1 MKKRKI
7 IVFDFDKTLTK
18 KDTLFGFF
26 LFNANKN
33 FFFYF
38 KVAYYCFLMVLAKLN
53 LIKNE
58 KLKSRGVQLFLS
70 PLSKEEL
77 KFKFENYHKTITFN
91 SLYSS
96 LDFAEDANYFV
107 LSASFQDYIR
117 PIFPNFVNV
126 MGSTIKYKD
135 DFAQGLLFNCYKEG
149 KVQLLK
155 TQDIQEID
163 ILYTDNFSDFELAK
177 MAKEIII
184 VNANRLIKCKDHQE
198 FASYFKK

>member
-26 LFNANKN
+26 LFASNKN
-33 FFFYF
+33 FSLYF
-38 KVAYYCFLMVLAKLN
+38 KVTYYCFLMTLAKLN

-58 KLKSRGVQLFLS
+58 ELKSRGVQLFLS
-70 PLSKEEL
+70 PLSKEQL

-96 LDFAEDANYFV
+96 LDFSEDANYFV

-135 DFAQGLLFNCYKEG
+135 DVAQELLFNCYEEG

-155 TQDIQEID
+155 NENVQEID
-163 ILYTDNFSDFELAK
+163 TLYTDSFSDFELAK

-184 VNANRLIKCKDHQE
+184 VNNNLLIKCKTHQE
-198 FASYFKK
+198 FAAYFNK

>member
-33 FFFYF
+33 FLFYF
-38 KVAYYCFLMVLAKLN
+38 KVTYYCFLMILAKLN
-53 LIKNE
+53 FIKNE
-58 KLKSRGVQLFLS
+58 KLKSKGIQLFLS
-70 PLSKEEL
+70 PLSKEQL
-77 KFKFENYHKTITFN
+77 KFKFENYHKTITYN
-91 SLYSS
+91 SLFSS
-96 LDFAEDANYFV
+96 LDFSEDANYFV

-126 MGSTIKYKD
+126 MGSTINYKD
-135 DFAQGLLFNCYKEG
+135 DVAQELLFNCYEDG

-155 TQDIQEID
+155 AQNILEID
-163 ILYTDNFSDFELAK
+163 ILYTDSFSDFELAK

-184 VNANRLIKCKDHQE
+184 VNDNRLIKCNTHQE
-198 FASYFKK
+198 FAAYFKK

>member
-26 LFNANKN
+26 LFAANKN
-33 FFFYF
+33 FSLYF
-38 KVAYYCFLMVLAKLN
+38 KVTYYCFLMTLAKLN

-58 KLKSRGVQLFLS
+58 ELKSRGVQLFLS
-70 PLSKEEL
+70 PLSKEQL

-96 LDFAEDANYFV
+96 LDFSEDANYFV

-135 DFAQGLLFNCYKEG
+135 DVAQELLFNCYEEG

-155 TQDIQEID
+155 NENVQEID
-163 ILYTDNFSDFELAK
+163 TLYTDSFSDFELAK

-184 VNANRLIKCKDHQE
+184 VNNNLLIKCKTHQE
-198 FASYFKK
+198 FAAYFNK

>member
-26 LFNANKN
+26 LFAANKN
-33 FFFYF
+33 LSYYL
-38 KVAYYCFLMVLAKLN
+38 KVIYYCFLMLLAKLD

-58 KLKSRGVQLFLS
+58 KLKSKGIQLFLN
-70 PLSKEEL
+70 PLSKEQL
-77 KFKFENYHKTITFN
+77 KFKFENYHKTIVFN

-96 LDFAEDANYFV
+96 LDFGEDANYFV
-107 LSASFQDYIR
+107 LSASFQDYIH

-126 MGSTIKYKD
+126 FGSTINYKD
-135 DFAQGLLFNCYKEG
+135 DVAQGLLFNCYKEG

-155 TQDIQEID
+155 AQDIKEID
-163 ILYTDNFSDFELAK
+163 ILYTDSFSDFELAK

-184 VNANRLIKCKDHQE
+184 VNDNHLIKCKDHQE
-198 FASYFKK
+198 FATYFKK